1 LNATA
6 LSTTLPLVVLGCPAT
21 LLAVLGLS
29 SLINR
34 PLPERVTSRLT
45 GAVMTVAA
53 LASLGALAAYWAGG
67 APRVLSFGAWFAAG
81 HGGFAIDL
89 LADGFSLGFTA
100 LATVICGVVAAFSNS
115 YLHREPGYNRY
126 FVLFAAFVTGI
137 LLVGLAGSI
146 EVLFAGWELLGLSS
160 ALLVAFYHERPMPVR
175 NALRVFA
182 VYRVSDAA
190 MMGAAVLLHHFAGS
204 GSIGMLFGFDA
215 GTEAVALSATQAAI
229 IGGLLVVAVAAK
241 SALLPFSGWLPRA
254 MEGPTPSS
262 AVYYGALSVHA
273 GCFLLLRAAPLL
285 EQSLAVRLMAGS
297 AGAATALYAT
307 LAARVQFD
315 VKSALALASLTQVG
329 IIILEIA
336 LGLDRIALLHLS
348 GHVCFR
354 LLQFLSAPNVLHDFH
369 ELRNAI
375 GAPLAPTGRHLERL
389 FPPRARLWLYRL
401 ALEGGYVDAM
411 LDRFVVLP
419 FERLGRRLDGFDR
432 ALCNTLAGTRV
443 RQDSEP
449 GGRP

>member
-1 LNATA
+1 VSPAA
-6 LSTTLPLVVLGCPAT
+6 LSTTLPLIALGCPAA

-29 SLINR
+29 SLVDR
-34 PLPERVTSRLT
+34 PLPEQATRRLT
-45 GAVMTVAA
+45 GAAMTVAA
-53 LASLGALAAYWAGG
+53 LASLSALAAYAVGG

-89 LADGFSLGFTA
+89 LVDGFSLGFTA
-100 LATVICGVVAAFSNS
+100 LATVITGVVAAFSS
-115 YLHREPGYNRY
+115 RYLHREPGYNRY

-137 LLVGLAGSI
+137 LLIGLAGSI

-160 ALLVAFYHERPMPVR
+160 ALLVAFYHERPSPVR

-190 MMGAAVLLHHFAGS
+190 MLGAAVLLHYFAGS
-204 GSIGMLFGFDA
+204 GSISLLFGFDA
-215 GTEAVALSATQAAI
+215 GPETIALSATQAAI
-229 IGGLLVVAVAAK
+229 IGALLVLAVAAK

-285 EQSLAVRLMAGS
+285 EQSLAVRVMAGS

-315 VKSALALASLTQVG
+315 VKSMLALSSLTQVG
-329 IIILEIA
+329 IIVLEIA
-336 LGLDRIALLHLS
+336 LGLDRIALVHLC

-354 LLQFLSAPNVLHDFH
+354 LLQFLRAPNVLHDFH

-375 GAPLAPTGRHLERL
+375 GAPLAPTGRHLERI

-401 ALEGGYVDAM
+401 ALEGAYLDAW

-419 FERLGRRLDGFDR
+419 FERLGRGLDGFDR
-432 ALCNTLAGTRV
+432 AVCRALGGSAGRA
-443 RQDSEP
+443 DSDPAEP
-449 GGRP
+449 S